1 LVKRRCFTIQRFKNW
16 LKGNNLKNIIF
27 KIDVFCRK
35 LDYQRKTLE
44 KESLQNRIRAR
55 KYREQGNDAAA
66 RLYAENTVRYQKW
79 ALGVDM
85 YRLHIM
91 SLLMKLKQTQATA
104 ETAKILG
111 SIHRALNGLRS
122 SIKIQNIS
130 QIVDQIDSQ
139 IEAFDI
145 AHDMAQD
152 GMESIEV
159 RTEVTPQETE
169 KVLAEID
176 QEISVETGM
185 ALPSTPSRIAEL
197 EKEIKRLKEE
207 K

>member
-1 LVKRRCFTIQRFKNW
+1 MQRFKNW
-16 LKGNNLKNIIF
+16 LKGNNLKNLIF
-27 KIDVFCRK
+27 KIEMFCRK

-44 KESLQNRIRAR
+44 KESYQNRLRAR

-66 RLYAENTVRYQKW
+66 RLYAENTVRFQKW
-79 ALGVDM
+79 ALGVDT

-91 SLLMKLKQTQATA
+91 GLLMKLKQTQATA
-104 ETAKILG
+104 ETAKILNG
-111 SIHRALNGLRS
+111 IHKALNGLRS
-122 SIKIQNIS
+122 SVNTQNIS

-139 IEAFDI
+139 IEVFDI
-145 AHDMAQD
+145 TQDITQD
-152 GMESIEV
+152 GIESITV
-159 RTEVTPQETE
+159 KTEVTPQETS

-207 K
+207 RD

>member
-1 LVKRRCFTIQRFKNW
+1 MLERFKNW
-16 LKGNNLKNIIF
+16 LSGNNLKNLIH
-27 KIDVFCRK
+27 KIDVFTRK

-44 KESLQNRIRAR
+44 KESLQNRVRAR

-66 RLYAENTVRYQKW
+66 KLYAENTVRYQKW
-79 ALGVDM
+79 ALGVDT

-104 ETAKILG
+104 DTARILG
-111 SIHRALNGLRS
+111 GIHRALNGLRS
-122 SIKIQNIS
+122 SVNTQNIT
-130 QIVDQIDSQ
+130 QVVDQIDSQ
-139 IEAFDI
+139 IEEFDI
-145 AHDMAQD
+145 AQDMAQD
-152 GMESIEV
+152 GLESIEV
-159 RTEVTPQETE
+159 KTTVTPQETS